1 MGSGSIC
8 HRYMYILLDMKLIC
22 CSGFPEIYAH
32 LEGVGSVC
40 HDDFGICALYYIC
53 NCFGVVVLHIF
64 IVN

>member
-32 LEGVGSVC
+32 LEGVGQSAMMTLVYVHC
-40 HDDFGICALYYIC
+40 TIYATAL
-53 NCFGVVVLHIF
+53 V
-64 IVN
+64 